1 MEVFIQLI
9 SQVGFPIAVAAY
21 LLYQNK
27 QESESHE
34 KEMLSMVQ
42 ALNNNT
48 LAITKLEERLEDYGK
63 RD

>member
-1 MEVFIQLI
+1 MEMIIQLI

-34 KEMLSMVQ
+34 KEMMQMVE

-48 LAITKLEERLEDYGK
+48 VAITKLQERLEDYGK
-63 RD
+63 RN

>member
-1 MEVFIQLI
+1 MEMIIQLI

-21 LLYQNK
+21 LLYQNR

-34 KEMLSMVQ
+34 KEMMQMVE

-48 LAITKLEERLEDYGK
+48 VAITKLQERLEDYGK
-63 RD
+63 RN

>member
-1 MEVFIQLI
+1 MEVIVQLI

-27 QESESHE
+27 QEQESHE
-34 KEMLSMVQ
+34 KEMLSLVE

-48 LAITKLEERLEDYGK
+48 NALTKLSERIGENENV
-63 RD
+63 

>member
-1 MEVFIQLI
+1 MEMIIQLI

-34 KEMLSMVQ
+34 KEMMQMVE

-48 LAITKLEERLEDYGK
+48 LAITKLQERLEDYDK